1 MPCVFGHNRPNIFA
15 PHARWNQ
22 VGGQPGLGSAGRSP
36 RGSKIRCDECLDAVI
51 AERLADLALSF
62 LLYLERRVAI
72 IAAFDPGIEFFG
84 LQI

>member
-1 MPCVFGHNRPNIFA
+1 MCLRPQPPEHFC
-15 PHARWNQ
+15 PTCSLGTRWRPT
-22 VGGQPGLGSAGRSP
+22 GAGSAGRSP

>member
-1 MPCVFGHNRPNIFA
+1 
-15 PHARWNQ
+15 
-22 VGGQPGLGSAGRSP
+22 
-36 RGSKIRCDECLDAVI
+36 VI